1 MFEVRWIQS
10 ALDELMERWMEADS
24 RLRAA
29 ITTSVNVIDVRLAR
43 NPLTEGKARSE
54 FALSTPWGF
63 CSKSTPQ
70 PRVFMSSTFGSCR
83 SVGSNRWRY

>member
-43 NPLTEGKARSE
+43 NPLTEGEARE
-54 FALSTPWGF
+54 GAE
-63 CSKSTPQ
+63 
-70 PRVFMSSTFGSCR
+70 RVCFIDPLGVLFEVDATASR
-83 SVGSNRWRY
+83 VYVIHVWIVQKRRK